1 MPHGII
7 PYRRRDRSRDP
18 GRDPGRKEMNDKIT
32 FDNTVSL
39 LNSLPAL
46 TFSKDAET
54 GRYLACSQSF
64 AEYAHKQSPERV

>member
-1 MPHGII
+1 MNGSPLKG
-7 PYRRRDRSRDP
+7 RSL
-18 GRDPGRKEMNDKIT
+18 KEKDSRPRFYGEKKMNGKVK

-54 GRYLACSQSF
+54 GRYLACS
-64 AEYAHKQSPERV
+64 